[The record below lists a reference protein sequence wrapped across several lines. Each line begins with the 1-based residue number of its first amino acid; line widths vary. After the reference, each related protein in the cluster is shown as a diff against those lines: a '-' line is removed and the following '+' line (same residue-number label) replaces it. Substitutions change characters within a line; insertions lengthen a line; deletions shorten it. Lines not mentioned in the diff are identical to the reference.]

1 MPKAKNDHPT
11 VTDIRPLLVRVAEA
25 QGLTMYAWGKKAGD
39 TNLLKDLMKDQPD
52 GSRKIRSP
60 TLERLDLAA
69 RAIGKDDFVDM
80 ASGVPRFDRELLR
93 EAIVEAIALRDHGD
107 RQLSAEDC
115 ANLVIAV
122 CDHYARRTDNRQPG
136 ELRRA
141 LEISL
146 DYAGQ
151 VSSD

>member
-1 MPKAKNDHPT
+1 MAKKNDHPT
-11 VTDIRPLLVRVAEA
+11 ITDIRPLLMRVAEA

-39 TNLLKDLMKDQPD
+39 TNLLKDLMKDQAD
-52 GSRKIRSP
+52 GNRKVRSP

-80 ASGVPRFDRELLR
+80 AAGVPRFDRDLLR
-93 EAIVEAIALRDHGD
+93 DAVIETIELRDKGD

-115 ANLVIAV
+115 ASLVIAV
-122 CDHYARRTDNRQPG
+122 CDHYARRTEKRQPG

-151 VSSD
+151 VTSD